1 MRIRLLMDV
10 TIEESE
16 VSNLAELIAQQCPAR
31 IQIEGFRELGA
42 RFMGATPVHHDDP
55 GEMH

>member
-1 MRIRLLMDV
+1 MRVRLLIDV
-10 TIEESE
+10 TLEESE
-16 VSNLAELIAQQCPAR
+16 VSSLADLIADQPPATVR
-31 IQIEGFRELGA
+31 IEGFRELGA